1 MNNKILAIIALVV
14 VVAGGAFWY
23 MQNEDAEIAKTI
35 NTMPAPVEQV
45 SINTNSYTLAQVAEH
60 STQDNC
66 WIAIEGKV
74 YNVTSFI
81 SGHPGGNKILQGCG
95 KDATEYFNGI
105 REHMKAFVKALVQK
119 MLVGKLQS

>member
-95 KDATEYFNGI
+95 KDATDLFNKIKGHAKSSVQALK
-105 REHMKAFVKALVQK
+105 EKFVIGTLTN
-119 MLVGKLQS
+119 